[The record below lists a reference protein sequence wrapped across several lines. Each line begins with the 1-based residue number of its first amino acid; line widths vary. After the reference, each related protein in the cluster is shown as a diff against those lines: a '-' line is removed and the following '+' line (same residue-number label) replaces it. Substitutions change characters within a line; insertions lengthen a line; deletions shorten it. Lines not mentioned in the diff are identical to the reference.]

1 MRVTNLP
8 NKLNLPTIFV
18 ILIIAIIV
26 VFAFSTYL
34 LTKPTKGGYK
44 TVEGTLM
51 TKAYPPIAESVPT
64 LTVYCLHPAPDE
76 GLGTSEIYLT
86 EDGKPLGALDEF
98 SEGYDVKITGV
109 LYTREKYDG
118 GETYIMLEIFEIKK
132 T

>member
-1 MRVTNLP
+1 MRAINLR
-8 NKLNLPTIFV
+8 KLNLSTILV
-18 ILIIAIIV
+18 ILITAILV
-26 VFAFSTYL
+26 VFTSFTYL
-34 LTKPTKGGYK
+34 LTRPTKMGYK

-51 TKAYPPIAESVPT
+51 TKAYPPISEFVPT
-64 LTVYCLHPAPDE
+64 LMVYCLHPAPDE

-86 EDGKPLGALDEF
+86 EDGKPLGALEGF
-98 SEGYDVKITGV
+98 SEGEDVKITGV

>member
-1 MRVTNLP
+1 MNLC
-8 NKLNLPTIFV
+8 KLNLSTIFV

-34 LTKPTKGGYK
+34 LTRPTKMGYK

-51 TKAYPPIAESVPT
+51 MKAYPPISKNAPT
-64 LTVYCLHPAPDE
+64 LMVYCLHPTPDE

-86 EDGKPLGALDEF
+86 EDGKPLGALEGF
-98 SEGYDVKITGV
+98 SDGEDVKITGV
-109 LYTREKYDG
+109 LYTREKYNG
-118 GETYIMLEIFEIKK
+118 GETYIMLELFEIEK